1 MKICKTVLTHW
12 AHESKISVVDI
23 LGTEKERR
31 DTLKTNTEALDKMIE
46 ASGLRIGYLA
56 AKCGLSR
63 AGFHKKRTGQTEWT
77 ANEISI
83 LRHELN
89 MTLTQAK
96 DIFLL

>member
-1 MKICKTVLTHW
+1 M
-12 AHESKISVVDI
+12 
-23 LGTEKERR
+23 
-31 DTLKTNTEALDKMIE
+31 KTNTELLDAVIE

-56 AKCGLSR
+56 EKCGLSR

-77 ANEISI
+77 AKEISV